1 MNHSFAVKPKESD
14 LAKTRAELLDALVNG
29 DQVQAMRL
37 VDSAITSRWEPSF
50 VYVYV
55 VGHCLAEVGSLWHAG
70 ELSIAVEH
78 RATQIAL
85 RLLARAQSAYVNGK
99 KIGKRALITSVQGDN
114 HIIGGLT
121 FADLLRIDG
130 WEVDFLGA
138 DSPIETVVEMV
149 EKEAPDL
156 VGLSVTIEEF
166 VPNAATTVR
175 EIKKLQEP
183 PIVIVGGAVA
193 NDPSLESSDFK
204 SVNALEAVEWTRRH
218 FNMDES
224 SRPLEVMLSELGE
237 RIQSL
242 RKDRGLSQQALASE
256 AGLDRSYIS
265 AVEHGRQNVSFATL
279 KGIADAL
286 KIGVVDLISG

>member
-1 MNHSFAVKPKESD
+1 M
-14 LAKTRAELLDALVNG
+14 
-29 DQVQAMRL
+29 
-37 VDSAITSRWEPSF
+37 
-50 VYVYV
+50 
-55 VGHCLAEVGSLWHAG
+55 VGHCLAEVGTLWHAG

-85 RLLARAQSAYVNGK
+85 RLLARAQSAHVNGK
-99 KIGKRALITSVQGDN
+99 KIGRRTLITSVQGDN

-149 EKEAPDL
+149 EKESPDL

-166 VPNAATTVR
+166 IPNAAATVR
-175 EIKKLQEP
+175 EIKKLQQP

-193 NDPSLESSDFK
+193 NDPAIESADFK
-204 SVNALEAVEWTRRH
+204 SVDALEAVEWIRRH

-224 SRPLEVMLSELGE
+224 SIPLEVMLSELGE

-279 KGIADAL
+279 KGFADAL